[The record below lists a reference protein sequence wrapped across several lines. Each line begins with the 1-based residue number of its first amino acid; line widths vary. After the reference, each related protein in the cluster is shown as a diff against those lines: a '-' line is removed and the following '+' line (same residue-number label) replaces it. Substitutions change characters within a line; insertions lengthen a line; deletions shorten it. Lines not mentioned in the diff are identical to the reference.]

1 MDKGKIRIFGNRVLT
16 RPLKVPNKYDRKKS
30 KVVAPDS
37 AKKKDQDQHVRMNYD
52 DHKNQ
57 AEVQKV
63 GLMYRLRTLL
73 IPKKH
78 KISVGDIVYYIGG
91 DGFPIIQDDKDFLV
105 LETKRIIGVNEYGRQ
120 GYDYLNFKDLY

>member
-1 MDKGKIRIFGNRVLT
+1 MDKGKIHVLGNRILT

-30 KVVAPDS
+30 KVVTPES
-37 AKKKDQDQHVRMNYD
+37 ARKKNQDQHVRMNYD

-57 AEVQKV
+57 AQVQRV

-78 KISVGDIVYYIGG
+78 KITVGDIVYYIGG
-91 DGFPIIQDDKDFLV
+91 DGFPVIQDDKDFLV
-105 LETKRIIGVNEYGRQ
+105 LETKRIIGINEKGRQ